1 MNPLSYFYTI
11 RSYVDSYAAL
21 IGRRF
26 ISLLWAVALC
36 VVIWFYGYLV
46 AFGTFKPFG
55 TTQARLI
62 AIGIILLIWVVY
74 IVITAYRARKQDKE
88 LVDSIEQEALNNRN
102 AEVGEIQTSSSR
114 RFREIW

>member
-11 RSYVDSYAAL
+11 RSYVDSYASI

-46 AFGTFKPFG
+46 SFGNFKPFD
-55 TTQARLI
+55 TTQERLI
-62 AIGIILLIWVVY
+62 AIGIILLIWVIY
-74 IVITAYRARKQDKE
+74 IAVTLFRARKQDKE
-88 LVDSIEQEALNNRN
+88 LVDSIEQEALGQPAGR
-102 AEVGEIQTSSSR
+102 SR
-114 RFREIW
+114 